1 MMSKAK
7 FDLGLFGDEGVKTK
21 NLVSH
26 LNIVRTHCRLKRI
39 STNS

>member
-21 NLVSH
+21 NLVRHIECS
-26 LNIVRTHCRLKRI
+26 II
-39 STNS
+39 

>member
-21 NLVSH
+21 NLVTVVVFQY
-26 LNIVRTHCRLKRI
+26 LLYRLTKKSI
-39 STNS
+39 NY